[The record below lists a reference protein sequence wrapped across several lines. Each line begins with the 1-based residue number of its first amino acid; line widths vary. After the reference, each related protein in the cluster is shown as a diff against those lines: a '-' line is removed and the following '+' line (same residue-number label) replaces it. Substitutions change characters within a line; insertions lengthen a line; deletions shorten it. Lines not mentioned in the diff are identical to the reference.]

1 MLELA
6 DVYAG
11 YGTGRVIQG
20 ISLRVGAGE
29 VIGLLGRNGAGK
41 TTTLK
46 SILGVVRVQSGS
58 VRFADREISRWPAHK
73 IPRLGIGYVPQGR
86 RVFPQLTVKENLL
99 IGWTKIPLE
108 RSRLDQ
114 ILKSFPQIREHLD
127 QRAGTLSGGE
137 QQMVAIARALVMQPR
152 LVLLDE
158 PTEGL
163 MPTLVQEVERLVRD
177 MRDEPL
183 GVLLAEQRLDTTLRV
198 CDRIY
203 VLEKGSIVWEG
214 TPSESAVGDL
224 RRHLE
229 LRLE

>member
-1 MLELA
+1 MLTLA
-6 DVYAG
+6 NVYVG

-20 ISLRVGAGE
+20 ISLGVGAGE
-29 VIGLLGRNGAGK
+29 VVGLLGRNGAGK

-46 SILGVVRVQSGS
+46 SVLGVVRVQSGS
-58 VRFADREISRWPAHK
+58 VRFANREISRWPAHK

-86 RVFPQLTVKENLL
+86 RVFPQLTVRENLL
-99 IGWTKIPLE
+99 IGWTRVAID
-108 RSRLDQ
+108 RSQLDQ

-137 QQMVAIARALVMQPR
+137 QQMVAIARALLMRPR
-152 LVLLDE
+152 LILLDE

-177 MRDEPL
+177 MRDGQL
-183 GVLLAEQRLDTTLRV
+183 AVLLAEQRLETALRV

-224 RRHLE
+224 RRRLE